1 MPQIVKIKVM
11 KTSNEFKMN
20 KVVNYVNNNIDEL
33 KQELNK
39 EINWWNTN
47 QDDVVN
53 NIGFDT
59 LDTWIEFCY
68 TSISEYVLTK
78 TGFAYMSSEKYRF
91 VLLNKIEELISK

>member
-1 MPQIVKIKVM
+1 M

-33 KQELNK
+33 KQQLNN
-39 EINWWNTN
+39 EINWWNIN

-59 LDTWIEFCY
+59 LDTY
-68 TSISEYVLTK
+68 TEYCHTYMGEYVLTK
-78 TGFAYMSSEKYRF
+78 TGFAYMSDEDYRMT
-91 VLLNKIEELISK
+91 LIDKIEELISK

>member
-1 MPQIVKIKVM
+1 M

-68 TSISEYVLTK
+68 TSISEHVLTK